1 MTKITYHK
9 HEIKN
14 IQNLFT
20 IHIVHVLK
28 SFYINN
34 DPLSKN
40 CLERYVFYPFLIPV
54 KDGDLRKSN
63 GREFL
68 NLGAHTEKPLSPVS
82 FYE

>member
-28 SFYINN
+28 SFYKNN

-68 NLGAHTEKPLSPVS
+68 PFGAHTEKPLSPVS